1 MCIRDRLRD
10 FRSHPVTEEIQ
21 EGPSA
26 SNKSGTIIGGG
37 NLFSFIGFDNAA
49 NPIRP
54 VLFLLD
60 RISLSKTRPRIT
72 KTKNRVYLGYKV
84 NIPTN
89 EELAA
94 VSRMPWEPGSW
105 LFKIEKGMSGL
116 GYYLYQR
123 KNIRAS
129 RSGTGIQVDGK
140 IRQGMF
146 KRTSYI
152 SGLLARFRRN
162 FSQ

>member
-1 MCIRDRLRD
+1 M
-10 FRSHPVTEEIQ
+10 
-21 EGPSA
+21 
-26 SNKSGTIIGGG
+26 
-37 NLFSFIGFDNAA
+37 
-49 NPIRP
+49 
-54 VLFLLD
+54 
-60 RISLSKTRPRIT
+60 
-72 KTKNRVYLGYKV
+72 YKV
-84 NIPTN
+84 IIPTN
-89 EELAA
+89 DELAA
-94 VSRMPWEPGSW
+94 VSRLPCETGSL